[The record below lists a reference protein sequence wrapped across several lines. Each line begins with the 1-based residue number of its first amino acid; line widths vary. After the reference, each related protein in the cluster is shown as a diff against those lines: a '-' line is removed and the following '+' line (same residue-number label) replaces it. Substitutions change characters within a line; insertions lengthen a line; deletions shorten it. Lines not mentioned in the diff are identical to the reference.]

1 MLPIRR
7 DLRFNLTAERITK
20 WHPAGK
26 HVTHFLNTLSVVF
39 PVGERF
45 FIDSVRYY
53 RDNGTIKD
61 PELLEEMKGFIGQE
75 AMHGREHEDYN
86 DAYTEAGFK
95 ADVFEARVAL
105 LLKTMQRMPPSFQLA
120 GTIAL
125 EHYTAILADG
135 LLDNPIL
142 LEGADKDFFAVWNW
156 HALEETE
163 HKSVA
168 YDVYKQVMRDKKL
181 RGYALRT
188 SVMIL
193 ATIMLWAIVYPNYLR
208 NVQRDGGL
216 FDVKGWATSLKYQF
230 GPFGILRKTFG
241 QYLDY
246 YRPGFHPWDHDNSH
260 FLEQV
265 DAIAEEFGVQF
276 AKAA

>member
-7 DLRFNLTAERITK
+7 DLRFNLTADRVTQ

-26 HVTHFLNTLSVVF
+26 HVAHFLNTLSVAF

-45 FIDSVRYY
+45 FIDAVRHY
-53 RDNGTIKD
+53 RDNGTITD
-61 PELLEEMKGFIGQE
+61 PELLAEVKAFIGQE

-86 DAYTEAGFK
+86 DAYTQAGFK
-95 ADVFEARVAL
+95 ADVFEARIAV
-105 LLKTMQRMPPSFQLA
+105 LLKTVQLLPPAFQLA
-120 GTIAL
+120 ATIAL

-135 LLDNPIL
+135 LLDNPELI
-142 LEGADKDFFAVWNW
+142 EGADKDFFSVWNW

-168 YDVYKQVMRDKKL
+168 YDVYKQVMKDQKL
-181 RGYALRT
+181 KGYALRT
-188 SVMIL
+188 SVMVL
-193 ATIMLWAIVYPNYLR
+193 ATIMLWSIIYPNYIR

-216 FDVKGWATSLKYQF
+216 FDIKGWRTAAKYQF
-230 GPFGILRKTFG
+230 GTFGIFRRTFS

-246 YRPGFHPWDHDNSH
+246 FRPGFHPWDHDNSH
-260 FLEQV
+260 FLNQM
-265 DAIAEEFGVQF
+265 DALTEEF
-276 AKAA
+276 AAPLKEAA